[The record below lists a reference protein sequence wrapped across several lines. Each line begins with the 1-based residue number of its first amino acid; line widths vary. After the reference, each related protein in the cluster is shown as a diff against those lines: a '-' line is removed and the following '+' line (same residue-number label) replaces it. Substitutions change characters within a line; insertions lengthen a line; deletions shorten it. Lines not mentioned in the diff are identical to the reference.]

1 MSWFA
6 LNDPSSDFN
15 ERFSF
20 FTLPTVLFS
29 LTVSRV
35 HNHTLS
41 SNVIWFWYHLP
52 VYIWVLWVYLEQLSQ
67 IFFVIFLLYCFVL
80 FCIVSFVFFFLS
92 FIIIALCVCY
102 VYVFFLGAQL
112 FYRIFIQ
119 EENIL
124 ILYLTLTFF
133 AVNSVNCFHIFL
145 VLIIAL

>member
-80 FCIVSFVFFFLS
+80 FCIVSFFFFIFYHYRS
-92 FIIIALCVCY
+92 LCLFCLCL
-102 VYVFFLGAQL
+102 FLGAQL

-124 ILYLTLTFF
+124 ILYLTLTF
-133 AVNSVNCFHIFL
+133 L
-145 VLIIAL
+145 QLTR